1 MRKSLHIAFLCLGFL
16 LERTQAQTVVIEGT
30 IHVDQN
36 WTESSSA
43 IVKGEDGTSGV
54 VSRVIF
60 EGTSSSN
67 ITANSGSYFYNLEIN
82 KTAGS
87 SPNNYAQ
94 LMSDVTVNNNVV
106 LTAGIGNL
114 NSKSL
119 IVENSAETAI
129 SFAANTG
136 FLAETGPAV
145 VAPGGGSPSSGYGFV
160 KWKTQDA
167 LGNFIVPFI
176 KSAGN
181 DVRLGYRITTAG
193 DAGGQINFST
203 YGTPSNNRPW
213 AEGVTQLNAG
223 AGDGSAYVANR
234 YYIIEQDS
242 YGTKPKGWLT
252 LKYLSSELD
261 PTINESRLA
270 AQRFNNAANAWG
282 DWLYSH
288 TADIAQKTVTVYLSN
303 PLDYYDSWVLADN
316 GNPLPIELVEFEAR
330 PNGEQVDLS
339 WVTASE
345 INSDYFLVEKTQDGT
360 NFSEVAKV
368 DAANFSNNTLN
379 YSSVD
384 LNPYEGLSYYRLKEV
399 DNDGQFEYSELR
411 PVQFSKGNASD
422 QGIEIFPN
430 PNPGDVFNL
439 ELKGFDKEKP
449 VLVVVQDI
457 AGRTFYSKITYAESQ
472 HSIKVISSDQNL
484 AKGVYLVVASSDNR
498 VYSKKMIVD

>member
-1 MRKSLHIAFLCLGFL
+1 MRKSLHIVFLCLGFL
-16 LERTQAQTVVIEGT
+16 LDRTQAQTVVIEGI
-30 IHVDQN
+30 IHVDKD

-43 IVKGEDGTSGV
+43 IVRGEDGTTGV
-54 VSRVIF
+54 VSRVII

-67 ITANSGSYFYNLEIN
+67 ITASSSSYFHNLEIN

-114 NSKSL
+114 NSNSRLLEK
-119 IVENSAETAI
+119 SAETAI
-129 SFAANTG
+129 NFAANTG
-136 FLAETGPAV
+136 FLAESGPSV
-145 VAPGGGSPSSGYGFV
+145 VAPGGGSPSSGYGYV
-160 KWKTQDA
+160 KWITQNA
-167 LGNFIVPFI
+167 TGNFVIPFI
-176 KSAGN
+176 RSNGG
-181 DVRLGYRITTAG
+181 DIRMGYRILTPG
-193 DAGGQINFST
+193 DASGQINFST

-234 YYIIEQDS
+234 FYIIEQDS
-242 YGTKPKGWLT
+242 YGTKPRGWLT
-252 LKYLSSELD
+252 LKYLNAELD
-261 PTINESRLA
+261 PTINESRLS
-270 AQRFNNAANAWG
+270 AQRFNTAAQAWG
-282 DWLYSH
+282 DWLYGH
-288 TADIAQKTVTVYLSN
+288 TADVTQKTVTVYLAN
-303 PLDYYDSWVLADN
+303 PLDYFDTWVLADN

-330 PNGEQVDLS
+330 PNGDQVDLT

-345 INSDYFLVEKTQDGT
+345 INSDYFLIEKTQDGT
-360 NFSEVAKV
+360 NFTEVAKV
-368 DAANFSNNTLN
+368 EAANFSNNTLN

-411 PVQFSKGNASD
+411 PVQFSKVTASD

-457 AGRTFYSKITYAESQ
+457 AGRTFYSKITYAESEN
-472 HSIKVISSDQNL
+472 SIKVISSDQNL